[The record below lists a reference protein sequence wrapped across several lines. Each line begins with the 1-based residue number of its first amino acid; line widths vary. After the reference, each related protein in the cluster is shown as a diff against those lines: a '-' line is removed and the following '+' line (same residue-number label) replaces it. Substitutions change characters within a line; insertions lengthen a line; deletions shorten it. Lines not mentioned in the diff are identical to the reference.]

1 MDFPNG
7 QILIQEKFDATG
19 GVSRQLPDGYR
30 RLDTNENMKYFFS
43 RMVTKIHP
51 SGHKF
56 DHDKGKKKISEM
68 FLVSDEAFALLI
80 IYNEI
85 ERWNYFVKKEKEEMM
100 GEVDVRQQSGNKRK
114 RDPDEPRKKFN
125 NASSGD
131 KEGWSQEG
139 RALYQKLC
147 RGITALRSDPITG
160 AGTETTLMAQFEERE
175 ADTRNHSFSNPTD
188 NGESVRQ
195 ELSGFVP
202 DGWQNYLFKPDEKM
216 VIANM

>member
-1 MDFPNG
+1 MKIKDKVPVDFPNG
-7 QILIQEKFDATG
+7 EILLQEKFDATG

-30 RLDTNENMKYFFS
+30 RLDTYENMKYFFS

-56 DHDKGKKKISEM
+56 EHDKGKKKISEM

-85 ERWNYFVKKEKEEMM
+85 ERWKYCVKKEKEEMM

-114 RDPDEPRKKFN
+114 RDPDKPRKKFN

-139 RALYQKLC
+139 QALYQKLC
-147 RGITALRSDPITG
+147 GGITALRNDPITG
-160 AGTETTLMAQFEERE
+160 AGTETTLMAQFNKRE
-175 ADTRNHSFSNPTD
+175 ADTRNHSSLSNPTD
-188 NGESVRQ
+188 NGESVQ
-195 ELSGFVP
+195 
-202 DGWQNYLFKPDEKM
+202 
-216 VIANM
+216 